1 MSLPIFVVDA
11 FSSEPFGGNPAAV
24 VLGDRDLDAEWMQR
38 VAAEMRHSETAFLR
52 ERDGDGFD
60 LRWFTP
66 EVEVDLCG
74 HATLASAHV
83 LFETGRL
90 APGTTARF
98 HTRSGELRA
107 DHAGARGITLD
118 FPVAEPV
125 PAPAKPELFAAL
137 GLPVGEMLSTDGAF
151 FMCVVD
157 DASTVRDLAPDF
169 AALGSCTDVRG
180 VYVTAP
186 GDAGYDIVARC
197 FAPRVGIDE
206 DPVTGSMYCVLVA
219 YWGPRLGQ
227 DELRAFQASARG
239 GEVTVLRKDDRALL
253 TGRAATVLEGEL
265 RA

>member
-1 MSLPIFVVDA
+1 MSLPIFVVDSFTSEA
-11 FSSEPFGGNPAAV
+11 FRGNPAAV
-24 VLGDRDLDAEWMQR
+24 VLGHGEDAWMQR
-38 VAAEMRHSETAFLR
+38 VAAEMCHSETAFVR
-52 ERDGDGFD
+52 PAGTGFD
-60 LRWFTP
+60 LRWFSP

-98 HTRSGELRA
+98 NTRSGELRA
-107 DHAGARGITLD
+107 EHAGADGITLD
-118 FPVAEPV
+118 FPVAVPE
-125 PAPAKPELFAAL
+125 PAPAAPELFAAL
-137 GLPVGEMLSTDGAF
+137 GLEPGELLRTDGDF

-157 DASTVRDLAPDF
+157 SAATVRALAPDF
-169 AALGSCTDVRG
+169 TRLRAVDNVRG
-180 VYVTAP
+180 VYVTAA
-186 GDAGYDIVARC
+186 GDAGYDIVSRC
-197 FAPRVGIDE
+197 FAPRIGIDE

-239 GEVTVLRKDDRALL
+239 GEVTVVRKGDRALI
-253 TGRAATVLEGEL
+253 TGQAATVLTGEL